1 MKAVRLPTL
10 PLLVPI
16 VLLGGCQSMGLTN
29 PIARETP
36 ATTVGDIAR
45 QENAGRSWVT
55 NKLLAPTPSTLR
67 VEAAQTVTAD
77 LRIAIEQYEAMIGLD
92 SDPRLRA
99 EALRRAA
106 DLRLQRADAGAG
118 EDGDVETAIAHYRLI
133 LAEHPGYAAT
143 DRVLYQLA
151 RAQQLRGDEAQATA
165 TLRTLGEHHPESV
178 RSVEARFRAAELL
191 FQTRDYAA
199 AAQEYRAVLAHGGDS
214 SYAEPAQYKY
224 AWALFQQNQYALA
237 LPVLLAI
244 LDRELPRGELS
255 DPAAALARVPVAK
268 ADVAAESLRIVGLS
282 FAALGGGVAIAE
294 QLAPPGSPQRLDA
307 LLHAA
312 LAGQMIERQRYS
324 DAAETWAAFLA
335 RHPQHALAPQF
346 QAHIVEAWRAGG
358 FADLALAAQ
367 QDYVERYA
375 ADGPYWKD
383 GARTPDAA
391 VAETVRTHLDA
402 LARHHHARAQ
412 RAADGATDDYL
423 RAAHW
428 YARRL
433 ALYPDDAQRAATHL
447 LYAEALLDGGRVA
460 EAARE
465 FEAIAYDENAPN
477 ADAAHAAVLAY
488 RRLGDAAPDAERG
501 AALRTRIDAGLRLA
515 ERFPQHPQR
524 SAVLAA
530 SAADLLDIGEQP
542 RAIEIA
548 QRALDAQPAPADRR
562 IALSVLADAHFAR
575 AEYAPAEQAYGA
587 LLALAPAEG
596 TDTRATIVERFAAS
610 IYRQGEAQRT
620 AGDAAAAAR
629 QFLRV
634 GAVAPQSAIR
644 ATADYDAA
652 AALIGLRDWAAATQV
667 LEAFRT
673 RFPEHALIP
682 DVDRKLAVACDEQ
695 NLFAAAAAAY
705 SRIASRPAEGT
716 DERRTAA
723 WRAAQRYDRARLWAQ
738 AEQAYERYAQ
748 AYPAPLDAALEARAR
763 LAELT
768 AGDPLRE
775 QRWLREIVTA
785 ARGAG
790 GNGGESAS
798 ARAASAQ
805 LRLGRIEA
813 ANAARLALALPL
825 ERSLPRRVAAT
836 QSALAALNAAADY
849 GFADTTTAATWEI
862 AALYQGLGRALL
874 DAPRPRLAS
883 ELEREQYALLL
894 EEQAYPFEESAIKA
908 HEANLGRVEQGVWNQ
923 WVQRSAAALTELA
936 PARYG
941 KHERRETRYDS
952 PG

>member
-1 MKAVRLPTL
+1 MKSARL
-10 PLLVPI
+10 LLVPI
-16 VLLGGCQSMGLTN
+16 ALLGGCQSMRLKN

-36 ATTVGDIAR
+36 PTTVGDIAR
-45 QENAGRSWVT
+45 QEDAGRSWVM

-67 VEAAQTVTAD
+67 VESAQPVAAD
-77 LRIAIEQYEAMIGLD
+77 PRIAIEQYEAMIELD
-92 SDPRLRA
+92 TDPRLRA

-106 DLRLQRADAGAG
+106 DLRLQRADAGEG
-118 EDGDVETAIAHYRLI
+118 EDGDVEIAIAHYRRI
-133 LAEHPGYAAT
+133 LAEHPDYAAT
-143 DRVLYQLA
+143 DRVLYQLT
-151 RAQQLRGDEAQATA
+151 RAQQLHGDEAQATA
-165 TLRTLGEHHPESV
+165 LLRTLGESHPDSV

-191 FQTRDYAA
+191 FQKHDYAA

-214 SYAEPAQYKY
+214 NYAEPAQYKY
-224 AWALFQQNQYALA
+224 AWALFQQNQYAQA

-255 DPAAALARVPVAK
+255 DPASALAKVPVANT
-268 ADVAAESLRIVGLS
+268 DVAGESLRIAGLS

-294 QLAPPGSPQRLDA
+294 QLAQPDSPQRLDA

-312 LAGQMIERQRYS
+312 LAGQMMERQRYS
-324 DAAETWAAFLA
+324 DAAQTWAAFLA

-346 QAHIVEAWRAGG
+346 QARIVDAWRAGG

-375 ADGPYWKD
+375 ADAPYWKD
-383 GARTPDAA
+383 GARTPDA
-391 VAETVRTHLDA
+391 VVTETVRTHLDA
-402 LARHHHARAQ
+402 LARHYHARAQ
-412 RAADGATDDYL
+412 GDADGGAEDYL

-433 ALYPDDAQRAATHL
+433 ALYPDDPQRAATHL

-460 EAARE
+460 DAARE
-465 FEAIAYDENAPN
+465 FEVIAYDEKAPN

-488 RRLGDAAPDAERG
+488 RRLGDAAPDAQRG

-530 SAADLLDIGEQP
+530 AAADLLDIGEQP
-542 RAIEIA
+542 RAIEVA
-548 QRALDAQPAPADRR
+548 QRALDAQPALVDRR
-562 IALSVLADAHFAR
+562 IALSVLADAHYAR

-587 LLALAPAEG
+587 LLALAPASGAE
-596 TDTRATIVERFAAS
+596 TEATIVERLAAS
-610 IYRQGEAQRT
+610 IYRQGEAQRA
-620 AGDAAAAAR
+620 AGDALAAAR

-652 AALIGLRDWAAATQV
+652 AARIGLRDWAGAAQV
-667 LEAFRT
+667 LEAFRA

-682 DVDRKLAVACDEQ
+682 DVDRKLAVAYDEQ
-695 NLFAAAAAAY
+695 NQLAAAAAAY
-705 SRIASRPAEGT
+705 ARIASRPDEGA

-738 AEQAYERYAQ
+738 AEQAYERYALT
-748 AYPAPLDAALEARAR
+748 YPAPLDAALEARSR

-768 AGDPLRE
+768 AGDPARE
-775 QRWLREIVTA
+775 QRWLREIVAT

-790 GNGGESAS
+790 SSGGEA
-798 ARAASAQ
+798 ARALAANAQ

-813 ANAARLALALPL
+813 ASAAGLALALPL
-825 ERSLPRRVAAT
+825 DRSLPRRVAAT
-836 QSALAALNAAADY
+836 QSALAALSAAADF
-849 GFADTTTAATWEI
+849 GFAETTTAATWEI

-874 DAPRPRLAS
+874 DAPRPRMSS

-908 HEANLGRVEQGVWNQ
+908 HEVNLGRVEQGIWNQ

-952 PG
+952 PT